1 MTEKDTS
8 GQDSRQK
15 ARMLQDMLLD
25 ALHAMRSLEQVEGL
39 EKPGTQERTPEGL
52 IDRLASLTGSALR
65 FGVKA
70 TDTSLRVGRALIN
83 SQDQLRAMLT
93 AGQSLK
99 DIREVAGL
107 TLSEMSE
114 ALNLRDKSVLEA
126 IENGTST
133 LSFELI
139 LRLAALIA
147 RNDPIPFIMRTT
159 RNYNPEVWQ
168 ILNDWGVARLPLQ
181 FEREREFINIFRRH
195 DDARTLSDEGFQK
208 VLEFTRQSFE
218 MSLHFI
224 EEQEQEVAKL
234 QAAYEDRQPDGPAS
248 PRVPP
253 PARSG
258 RREAHLQPNSA
269 FIPVI
274 FGLCTTPFSVTMA
287 SIRLAGVTSK
297 TGLNTLTP
305 SGASGIPRISRTSIP
320 SRSSIGTSAP
330 DSRAISTV
338 LDGATTMK
346 PTL

>member
-1 MTEKDTS
+1 MTERDPS

-39 EKPGTQERTPEGL
+39 EKPATQERTPEGL

-65 FGVKA
+65 FGVRA

-114 ALNLRDKSVLEA
+114 VLNLRDKSVLEA

-168 ILNDWGVARLPLQ
+168 ILNDWGVAKLPLQ

-224 EEQEQEVAKL
+224 EEQEHQVAELRATYEERPPGVKRPPDKP
-234 QAAYEDRQPDGPAS
+234 AAIKKHSERT
-248 PRVPP
+248 PP
-253 PARSG
+253 
-258 RREAHLQPNSA
+258 
-269 FIPVI
+269 
-274 FGLCTTPFSVTMA
+274 
-287 SIRLAGVTSK
+287 
-297 TGLNTLTP
+297 
-305 SGASGIPRISRTSIP
+305 
-320 SRSSIGTSAP
+320 
-330 DSRAISTV
+330 ST
-338 LDGATTMK
+338 K
-346 PTL
+346 

>member
-1 MTEKDTS
+1 MAGQPSGES
-8 GQDSRQK
+8 GQSTQQR
-15 ARMLQDMLLD
+15 ARVFRDMLLD
-25 ALHAMRSLEQVEGL
+25 ALHAMYSMDEAEGL
-39 EKPGTQERTPEGL
+39 ESSGPKDKTPDGVLERIAG
-52 IDRLASLTGSALR
+52 LTGSALR
-65 FGVKA
+65 LGARA

-114 ALNLRDKSVLEA
+114 ALNLKDKSLLEA

-139 LRLAALIA
+139 LRLAALVA

-168 ILNDWGVARLPLQ
+168 ILNDWGIGRIPLQ

-195 DDARTLSDEGFQK
+195 DDARNLSDEGFRK

-224 EEQEQEVAKL
+224 EQQEKEMAELK
-234 QAAYEDRQPDGPAS
+234 AGMKPGEPAPDKPA
-248 PRVPP
+248 
-253 PARSG
+253 
-258 RREAHLQPNSA
+258 
-269 FIPVI
+269 
-274 FGLCTTPFSVTMA
+274 
-287 SIRLAGVTSK
+287 TS
-297 TGLNTLTP
+297 
-305 SGASGIPRISRTSIP
+305 SGAKRNVR
-320 SRSSIGTSAP
+320 
-330 DSRAISTV
+330 
-338 LDGATTMK
+338 
-346 PTL
+346 

>member
-39 EKPGTQERTPEGL
+39 EKPVTQERTPEGL

-70 TDTSLRVGRALIN
+70 TDTSLRVGRALMN

-133 LSFELI
+133 FSFELI

-147 RNDPIPFIMRTT
+147 GMIQSLLSCAPRATTT
-159 RNYNPEVWQ
+159 R
-168 ILNDWGVARLPLQ
+168 
-181 FEREREFINIFRRH
+181 
-195 DDARTLSDEGFQK
+195 K
-208 VLEFTRQSFE
+208 
-218 MSLHFI
+218 
-224 EEQEQEVAKL
+224 
-234 QAAYEDRQPDGPAS
+234 
-248 PRVPP
+248 
-253 PARSG
+253 SG
-258 RREAHLQPNSA
+258 R
-269 FIPVI
+269 F
-274 FGLCTTPFSVTMA
+274 
-287 SIRLAGVTSK
+287 
-297 TGLNTLTP
+297 
-305 SGASGIPRISRTSIP
+305 
-320 SRSSIGTSAP
+320 
-330 DSRAISTV
+330 
-338 LDGATTMK
+338 
-346 PTL
+346 

>member
-1 MTEKDTS
+1 
-8 GQDSRQK
+8 
-15 ARMLQDMLLD
+15 
-25 ALHAMRSLEQVEGL
+25 
-39 EKPGTQERTPEGL
+39 
-52 IDRLASLTGSALR
+52 
-65 FGVKA
+65 
-70 TDTSLRVGRALIN
+70 
-83 SQDQLRAMLT
+83 AMLT

-107 TLSEMSE
+107 TVSEMSE

-126 IENGTST
+126 IENGTTT

-224 EEQEQEVAKL
+224 EEQERQVAELRATYEEKHPDVKRTPDKP
-234 QAAYEDRQPDGPAS
+234 AAKKKQPES
-248 PRVPP
+248 TPP
-253 PARSG
+253 
-258 RREAHLQPNSA
+258 
-269 FIPVI
+269 
-274 FGLCTTPFSVTMA
+274 
-287 SIRLAGVTSK
+287 
-297 TGLNTLTP
+297 
-305 SGASGIPRISRTSIP
+305 
-320 SRSSIGTSAP
+320 
-330 DSRAISTV
+330 ST
-338 LDGATTMK
+338 K
-346 PTL
+346 

>member
-1 MTEKDTS
+1 MTEKELS
-8 GQDSRQK
+8 GQDRRQK

-39 EKPGTQERTPEGL
+39 EKPVTQERTPEGL

-70 TDTSLRVGRALIN
+70 TDTSLRVGRALMN
-83 SQDQLRAMLT
+83 SQDRLRAMLT

-168 ILNDWGVARLPLQ
+168 ILNDWGVAKLPLQ

-224 EEQEQEVAKL
+224 EEQEQEVAEL
-234 QAAYEDRQPDGPAS
+234 QAAYEDKHPDGPSRPEKS
-248 PRVPP
+248 PVRKK
-253 PARSG
+253 R
-258 RREAHLQPNSA
+258 Q
-269 FIPVI
+269 
-274 FGLCTTPFSVTMA
+274 
-287 SIRLAGVTSK
+287 AG
-297 TGLNTLTP
+297 GP
-305 SGASGIPRISRTSIP
+305 S
-320 SRSSIGTSAP
+320 
-330 DSRAISTV
+330 ST
-338 LDGATTMK
+338 K
-346 PTL
+346 

>member
-1 MTEKDTS
+1 MTENGDG

-15 ARMLQDMLLD
+15 ARVLRDMLLD
-25 ALHAMRSLEQVEGL
+25 ALHAMRSLEEVDGL
-39 EKPGTQERTPEGL
+39 EKPTARERTQEGL

-126 IENGTST
+126 IENGTAT

-168 ILNDWGVARLPLQ
+168 LLNDWGVARLPLQ

-208 VLEFTRQSFE
+208 VLEFTRHSFE
-218 MSLHFI
+218 MSLHFV
-224 EEQEQEVAKL
+224 EEQERQVEEL
-234 QAAYEDRQPDGPAS
+234 RAAYEGKQPAEPGKPEK
-248 PRVPP
+248 P
-253 PARSG
+253 PAARK
-258 RREAHLQPNSA
+258 R
-269 FIPVI
+269 PV
-274 FGLCTTPFSVTMA
+274 GKNPSV
-287 SIRLAGVTSK
+287 K
-297 TGLNTLTP
+297 
-305 SGASGIPRISRTSIP
+305 
-320 SRSSIGTSAP
+320 
-330 DSRAISTV
+330 
-338 LDGATTMK
+338 
-346 PTL
+346 

>member
-1 MTEKDTS
+1 MAGQSSGES
-8 GQDSRQK
+8 GQSTQQR
-15 ARMLQDMLLD
+15 ARVFRDMLLD
-25 ALHAMRSLEQVEGL
+25 ALHAMYSMDEAEGL
-39 EKPGTQERTPEGL
+39 ESSGPKDKTPDGMLERIAG
-52 IDRLASLTGSALR
+52 LTGSALR
-65 FGVKA
+65 LGARA

-114 ALNLRDKSVLEA
+114 ALNLKDKSLLEA

-139 LRLAALIA
+139 LRLAALVA

-168 ILNDWGVARLPLQ
+168 ILNDWGIGRIPLQ

-195 DDARTLSDEGFQK
+195 DDARNLSDEGFRR

-224 EEQEQEVAKL
+224 EHQEKEVAELK
-234 QAAYEDRQPDGPAS
+234 AGMKTAGPA
-248 PRVPP
+248 PDK
-253 PARSG
+253 PA
-258 RREAHLQPNSA
+258 
-269 FIPVI
+269 
-274 FGLCTTPFSVTMA
+274 
-287 SIRLAGVTSK
+287 TS
-297 TGLNTLTP
+297 
-305 SGASGIPRISRTSIP
+305 SGAKRNIR
-320 SRSSIGTSAP
+320 
-330 DSRAISTV
+330 
-338 LDGATTMK
+338 
-346 PTL
+346 

>member
-1 MTEKDTS
+1 MTEKDANA
-8 GQDSRQK
+8 QDSRQK
-15 ARMLQDMLLD
+15 ARMLRDMLLD
-25 ALHAMRSLEQVEGL
+25 ALHAMRSLEQVEEL
-39 EKPGTQERTPEGL
+39 DKPEAQEKSPEGL

-224 EEQEQEVAKL
+224 EEQEQQVAEL
-234 QAAYEDRQPDGPAS
+234 RAAYEEKH
-248 PRVPP
+248 PRVKTSSDKPAARKKRPERTPP
-253 PARSG
+253 
-258 RREAHLQPNSA
+258 
-269 FIPVI
+269 
-274 FGLCTTPFSVTMA
+274 
-287 SIRLAGVTSK
+287 
-297 TGLNTLTP
+297 
-305 SGASGIPRISRTSIP
+305 
-320 SRSSIGTSAP
+320 
-330 DSRAISTV
+330 ST
-338 LDGATTMK
+338 K
-346 PTL
+346 

>member
-1 MTEKDTS
+1 MTEQDAG
-8 GQDSRQK
+8 GQDSHQK

-25 ALHAMRSLEQVEGL
+25 ALHAMRSLEEVEGL
-39 EKPGTQERTPEGL
+39 EKPAAQERTPEGL

-107 TLSEMSE
+107 TVSEMSE

-126 IENGTST
+126 IENGTTT

-168 ILNDWGVARLPLQ
+168 ILNDWGV
-181 FEREREFINIFRRH
+181 
-195 DDARTLSDEGFQK
+195 
-208 VLEFTRQSFE
+208 
-218 MSLHFI
+218 
-224 EEQEQEVAKL
+224 
-234 QAAYEDRQPDGPAS
+234 
-248 PRVPP
+248 
-253 PARSG
+253 
-258 RREAHLQPNSA
+258 
-269 FIPVI
+269 
-274 FGLCTTPFSVTMA
+274 
-287 SIRLAGVTSK
+287 
-297 TGLNTLTP
+297 
-305 SGASGIPRISRTSIP
+305 
-320 SRSSIGTSAP
+320 
-330 DSRAISTV
+330 V
-338 LDGATTMK
+338 LDGRRGLLAQDGLGIEPDGAGDGPREAPDVHVSGESGPVILLDGLDDGLRDARHPGHVLDGHAACLARLLQCEPDALHDLTV
-346 PTL
+346 LAQVG

>member
-1 MTEKDTS
+1 MTERDSS
-8 GQDSRQK
+8 GQDNRQK

-39 EKPGTQERTPEGL
+39 EKPVTQERTPEGL

-70 TDTSLRVGRALIN
+70 TDTSLRVGRALMN

-114 ALNLRDKSVLEA
+114 ALNLKDKSVLEA

-234 QAAYEDRQPDGPAS
+234 RAACEDKHPDGPARSEKS
-248 PRVPP
+248 PVRKKR
-253 PARSG
+253 PAG
-258 RREAHLQPNSA
+258 
-269 FIPVI
+269 
-274 FGLCTTPFSVTMA
+274 G
-287 SIRLAGVTSK
+287 
-297 TGLNTLTP
+297 P
-305 SGASGIPRISRTSIP
+305 S
-320 SRSSIGTSAP
+320 
-330 DSRAISTV
+330 ST
-338 LDGATTMK
+338 K
-346 PTL
+346 

>member
-25 ALHAMRSLEQVEGL
+25 ALHAMRSLEEVEGL
-39 EKPGTQERTPEGL
+39 EKPVPQERTPEGL
-52 IDRLASLTGSALR
+52 IDRLAGLTGSALR

-224 EEQEQEVAKL
+224 EEQEQQVAEL
-234 QAAYEDRQPDGPAS
+234 RAAYEEKHPDGSARPEN
-248 PRVPP
+248 P
-253 PARSG
+253 PAGKKRPTKG
-258 RREAHLQPNSA
+258 
-269 FIPVI
+269 
-274 FGLCTTPFSVTMA
+274 
-287 SIRLAGVTSK
+287 
-297 TGLNTLTP
+297 
-305 SGASGIPRISRTSIP
+305 
-320 SRSSIGTSAP
+320 SS
-330 DSRAISTV
+330 ST
-338 LDGATTMK
+338 K
-346 PTL
+346 